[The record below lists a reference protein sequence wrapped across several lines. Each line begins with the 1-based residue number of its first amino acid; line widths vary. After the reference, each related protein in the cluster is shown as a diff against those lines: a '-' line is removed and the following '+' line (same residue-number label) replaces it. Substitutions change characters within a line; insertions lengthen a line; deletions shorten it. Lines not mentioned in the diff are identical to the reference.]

1 MLNDFFIQEKKPR
14 LVFLH
19 NCFNLLLH
27 HCEYNEITL
36 PYCSLTVYSSESVNN
51 FDEENLTDDEYEPS
65 FDVSLRYSKVEFS
78 DGEL

>member
-1 MLNDFFIQEKKPR
+1 MIFSSKKKKHVLFSSIIVFF
-14 LVFLH
+14 F
-19 NCFNLLLH
+19 LLH